1 MTTKCCRRLKQE
13 LQAASY
19 HKHEAIGEAAWEDYL
34 SDLAEGCLRLQL
46 MGVHHLSPV
55 KVAVGEGTE
64 NARGKIQIKKK
75 KPLLFTLQLYY
86 SMKRTRVVLMA
97 IKILQERSQP
107 HLSGGCSSTPV
118 PLSS

>member
-1 MTTKCCRRLKQE
+1 MLLSLSFWISSLRQSLLTTKCCRRLKQE

-75 KPLLFTLQLYY
+75 EAITF
-86 SMKRTRVVLMA
+86 R
-97 IKILQERSQP
+97 IKIVLFDEENESRAD
-107 HLSGGCSSTPV
+107 GY
-118 PLSS
+118 